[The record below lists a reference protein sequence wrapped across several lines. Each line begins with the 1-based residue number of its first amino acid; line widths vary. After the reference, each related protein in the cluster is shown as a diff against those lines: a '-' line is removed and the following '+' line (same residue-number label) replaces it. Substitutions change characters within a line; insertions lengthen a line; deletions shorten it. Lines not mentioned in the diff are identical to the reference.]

1 MADKV
6 REGATKDQEDRKAK
20 EATAEAAAEGEKE
33 EEVFVRDRTIE
44 RVKSK
49 LDAMLEKLEADVAK
63 VDEAIGDKM
72 HVLDLDDDGLM
83 SARELEQVL
92 QTMMKVKMT
101 PEEAH
106 VKVADLMEQIDA
118 DMDGLVTVE
127 ELRSWVRK
135 ERARKS
141 VKVHEDILVEDE
153 DGVEHVLVAE
163 VENKDK

>member
-1 MADKV
+1 
-6 REGATKDQEDRKAK
+6 
-20 EATAEAAAEGEKE
+20 
-33 EEVFVRDRTIE
+33 VRDRTIE

-83 SARELEQVL
+83 SAGELEQVL

-163 VENKDK
+163 VEDKGK